1 MHEHKKKERADFT
14 LFIGRISSPKLYAV
28 GHKARILTAKYEA
41 QTLSGVVNVE
51 MLRRAEL

>member
-41 QTLSGVVNVE
+41 QSLSGVVNVE